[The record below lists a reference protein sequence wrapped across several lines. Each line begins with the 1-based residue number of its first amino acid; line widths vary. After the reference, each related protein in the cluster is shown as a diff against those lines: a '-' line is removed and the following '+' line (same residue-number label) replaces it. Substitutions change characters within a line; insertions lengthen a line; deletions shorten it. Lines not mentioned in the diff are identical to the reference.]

1 MNQRLFEIIF
11 HAFRCFRNYFPDI
24 ILFKNCRNSDG
35 TTCILRAIC
44 TIRKGEEINDNYGFS
59 YQIRPK
65 EERQETLSQHYFF
78 TCDCPACKQQWPLFH
93 GKIQGRA
100 TTFVCSGC
108 QRPLTPK
115 EVEKLKKCPKC
126 KKELK
131 LAMQGSAVVTNY
143 CEMELECLYCDR
155 WWILWLHQPNPSGE
169 PPPDSQGH
177 ILSIWSYDFIFL
189 PYKRYPH

>member
-1 MNQRLFEIIF
+1 MLPFLCLIIAVLLIPSGMLYFGEFASLLQSPQVFEKVKVHCSKIPKMVIADFEIIF
-11 HAFRCFRNYFPDI
+11 HAFQCFRNYFPDI

-131 LAMQGSAVVTNY
+131 LGKVVRTLN
-143 CEMELECLYCDR
+143 
-155 WWILWLHQPNPSGE
+155 
-169 PPPDSQGH
+169 
-177 ILSIWSYDFIFL
+177 
-189 PYKRYPH
+189 K